1 MYTAQERAIR
11 EKAEAFTEGEM
22 RAVLSV
28 ARLDYLFDELYK
40 RIDDHNEGWI
50 DVNKKLPRIGKRVL
64 VTAYGRVC
72 YAMLHSPDGNN
83 GYPIFLLQ
91 DSLKERVVCETTVH
105 NDLTTG
111 RITAWMPLPEPYKA
125 ESEEK

>member
-1 MYTAQERAIR
+1 
-11 EKAEAFTEGEM
+11 M
-22 RAVLSV
+22 RANWEYDSHFGGFY
-28 ARLDYLFDELYK
+28 RCSNCGHDQGSKSDFCPDCGSYMK
-40 RIDDHNEGWI
+40 DDHNEGWI

-105 NDLTTG
+105 SDLTTG
-111 RITAWMPLPEPYKA
+111 RITAWMSLPEPYKA
-125 ESEEK
+125 ESEG

>member
-1 MYTAQERAIR
+1 MT
-11 EKAEAFTEGEM
+11 
-22 RAVLSV
+22 
-28 ARLDYLFDELYK
+28 
-40 RIDDHNEGWI
+40 RIGHWEYCSHHGGFYICSNCGHEQGVKSDFCQDCGSCMKDDHTEWI

-91 DSLKERVVCETTVH
+91 DSLKERVVCETTSH
-105 NDLTTG
+105 SEFTEG
-111 RITAWMPLPEPYKA
+111 RITAWMPLPTPYG
-125 ESEEK
+125 EEQSK